1 MGEWHWSVVAVKV
14 TFEAKIKDASLYP
27 LFESFAALFGCVERA
42 LFRDRYVRGEPL
54 RDCKRRYLGTFGITA
69 RMFNAVAFVLEG
81 KVKAAREARGRHLR
95 ALRNQ
100 IRALGRS
107 LAELKDRL
115 GRAEARGSK
124 WRLRFQIHQ
133 KKRRL
138 ACLKARLAQLEAG
151 LDRAVPPLC
160 FGSGRLFRAQFHLG
174 ENGYS
179 SHEEWLERWCS
190 ARSSGFLCLGSRDET
205 SGNQTCT
212 LFPDGSI
219 RLRVPDCLAPSF
231 GRWVMIGDV
240 RFRRGEEALRYA
252 ISAGQ
257 AISYRFFRREK
268 KGKVVWY
275 LGATVEQAPS
285 PLVTDPALGALGVDL
300 NPHLL
305 AVAQVDRYGNPVAW
319 RHLPLLLHGRRREQV
334 TAALGDAVAEVVAWA
349 RAEGIPIVVEEL
361 DFEKKKAELRER
373 NPRYARLLSAFSY
386 RKFWVML
393 NSRAAREGVGVM
405 ARDPALTSV
414 IGEAKFGSGYGL
426 SPHAAGAVAI
436 ARRGLRFGER
446 LRSRSALVLPVRN
459 RTRHVWSDWRRLSQ
473 GLRARGARGRRLS
486 ERDRGRGLPLSRVA
500 RAAMPHGPPGDGL
513 SPVPGWES
521 PAQTVGKAVRPACL
535 TVLPG
540 NCKYH

>member
-1 MGEWHWSVVAVKV
+1 MKV
-14 TFEAKIKDASLYP
+14 TFEAKIKDVSLYP
-27 LFESFAALFGCVERA
+27 LLEAFAALFGRVERA
-42 LFRDRYVRGEPL
+42 LFRDHCVRGEPL
-54 RDCKRRYLGTFGITA
+54 ADCKRRYLPLFGITA

-81 KVKAAREARGRHLR
+81 KVKAARESQRRHLR
-95 ALRNQ
+95 TLRNQ
-100 IRALGRS
+100 IRALEGS
-107 LAELKDRL
+107 LAELGDRL
-115 GRAEARGSK
+115 GRAWAPGSK

-138 ACLKARLAQLEAG
+138 DCLKARLARVEAD
-151 LDRAVPPLC
+151 LDRVVPPLC

-179 SHEEWLERWCS
+179 SREEWLQRWLS
-190 ARSSGFLCLGSRDET
+190 ARSSGFLCVGSRDET

-219 RLRVPDCLAPSF
+219 RLRVPDCLVPTF
-231 GRWVMIGDV
+231 GRWVMIRGV
-240 RFRRGEEALRYA
+240 RFRRGEEALRHA

-257 AISYRFFRREK
+257 AITYCFFRRQK

-275 LGATVEQAPS
+275 LGATVDQSPS
-285 PLVTDPALGALGVDL
+285 PLVTDPARGALGVDL

-319 RHLPLLLHGRRREQV
+319 RHLPLRLHGRRRVQV

-361 DFEKKKAELRER
+361 DFGKKRAELRER

-386 RKFWVML
+386 RKFWL
-393 NSRAAREGVGVM
+393 LLHSRAAREGVEVI

-414 IGEAKFGSGYGL
+414 IGEVKFGPGYGL
-426 SPHAAGAVAI
+426 SPHAAAAVAI
-436 ARRGLRFGER
+436 ARRGLGFGER
-446 LRSRSALVLPVRN
+446 FRSRSALVLPARN
-459 RTRHVWSDWRRLSQ
+459 RTRHVWGDWRRLSRR
-473 GLRARGARGRRLS
+473 LRAEGARGRRLS
-486 ERDRGRGLPLSRVA
+486 ERGRGRGLPLSRVA
-500 RAAMPHGPPGDGL
+500 RAAASGPHGPPGDGL

-521 PAQTVGKAVRPACL
+521 PAQTVGRAVRPASQQCA
-535 TVLPG
+535 G
-540 NCKYH
+540 NCNYC